1 MIKKELVGSQIYSKE
16 LGINVEVCDAN
27 CELLKS
33 IKANVFESDKPGKS
47 AKQHGSTD
55 TEGKDDTK

>member
-16 LGINVEVCDAN
+16 LGINIEVCDAN

-33 IKANVFESDKPGKS
+33 IKANVFESDKPS
-47 AKQHGSTD
+47 QSTKHRSSSD
-55 TEGKDDTK
+55 AEGKDNTK